1 MRLVWLVFLALM
13 GPAALRAQS
22 FCFYQ
27 DSDGS
32 PKPIACPEASGLPAP
47 PKKGLVWL
55 AVGDHYDPKI
65 LLRWKPAPGQVPQGA
80 KSSLELPAGF
90 VPKKGMVQET
100 PGINAYDF
108 DSMQVQDGK
117 AVPVAFHAPP
127 KAAAEPVPGA
137 IELQSAHE
145 RLANNDAMGAIAD
158 ADASIEDNPTP
169 QAYLFRA
176 EVKSSLSDY
185 KNALQDAEAGL
196 KLAPRDPDLLVA
208 KADVLEQLNKQKN
221 APMEIPDAG
230 ASSPAPAPAAVP
242 AGSAPQAPRFPPPPS
257 GLSIGMIGLIL
268 LALGLGTWGGFQWAG
283 RKGPASPVHAYA
295 ALDVDKITGA
305 QRSEALAAAARPSIA
320 PSAVMLKARFEL
332 RGKVGVGGMGIVYDG
347 FDHSLGRRVA
357 IKQLRA
363 ELKDNPVER
372 EGFLSEARI
381 ISHLSHPYIVG
392 FHDVV
397 EENGEIYL
405 VFDFVDG
412 KPLSQIL
419 AERKRLP
426 LKECKQIFTYVCEAM
441 ACAHNSHVLH
451 RDLKPS
457 NIMVDK
463 AGYAKVMDFG
473 IAREAKDSVTRVT
486 QSDMVGTPA
495 YMAPEQHWGRSG
507 KASDIYSLGIC
518 LYETMTGQLPFP
530 GPDFFAQK
538 ERMKY
543 PPPQFLAPELP
554 KETEL
559 LFAATFAVDPKN
571 RVADAAELLES
582 LKSLKG

>member
-1 MRLVWLVFLALM
+1 MALL
-13 GPAALRAQS
+13 GPSSLYAQS

-27 DSDGS
+27 DFDGS
-32 PKPIACPEASGLPAP
+32 PKPIACPEASQLPAP
-47 PKKGLVWL
+47 PRKGLVWL

-65 LLRWKPAPGQVPQGA
+65 LLRWKPAPGEVPAAA
-80 KSSLELPAGF
+80 KSSLDLAAGF
-90 VPKKGMVQET
+90 IPKKGLAQEA

-108 DSMQVQDGK
+108 DSIQIQDGK
-117 AVPVAFHAPP
+117 AVPLVFHAPAKP
-127 KAAAEPVPGA
+127 AVQPAPGA
-137 IELQSAHE
+137 VELQSAQEH
-145 RLANNDAMGAIAD
+145 LANGDAMGAIAD
-158 ADASIEDNPTP
+158 ANQSIEDNPTQ
-169 QAYLFRA
+169 QAYLVLAKAKNSTGDF
-176 EVKSSLSDY
+176 
-185 KNALQDAEAGL
+185 KNALQDAVEGL

-208 KADVLEQLNKQKN
+208 QNDALTHLNQQN
-221 APMEIPDAG
+221 SAPLAVPDIG
-230 ASSPAPAPAAVP
+230 KTLPAPAVAPQPADTA
-242 AGSAPQAPRFPPPPS
+242 QAPRFPPPPS
-257 GLSIGMIGLIL
+257 GLSIGMIGLIV
-268 LALGLGTWGGFQWAG
+268 LALGLGTWGGFEWAG
-283 RKGPASPVHAYA
+283 RKGPISPVHAYA
-295 ALDVDKITGA
+295 TLDMDKLTGPA
-305 QRSEALAAAARPSIA
+305 RPEAVAAAGRPAIA
-320 PSAVMLKARFEL
+320 PTAVVLKGRFEL
-332 RGKVGVGGMGIVYDG
+332 RSKVGVGGMGIVFDG

-357 IKQLRA
+357 IKQMRA

-372 EGFLSEARI
+372 EAFLTEAKI

-419 AERKRLP
+419 AEKKRLS
-426 LKECKQIFTYVCEAM
+426 LKECKQLFTFVCEAM

-507 KASDIYSLGIC
+507 KASDIYSLGVCI
-518 LYETMTGQLPFP
+518 YETMTGQLPFP

-543 PPPQFLAPELP
+543 PPPQFLAPDLP

-559 LFAATFAVDPKN
+559 LFTATFAVDPKN